1 MDHKAILEEIM
12 KRNELRREAQLPA
25 LHVQAEF
32 EHACLVA
39 AQAEYS
45 ILFEKHAD
53 VHQRIRDE
61 VLQELREKYG
71 PDFGYGMGAKYSI
84 GYRALPRYRAFLTKK
99 HGIDEPPVPA
109 RSHIIYGEAK
119 TEESTQR

>member
-12 KRNELRREAQLPA
+12 RRNELRRVAQLPA
-25 LHVQAEF
+25 LHVHAEF

-39 AQAEYS
+39 TQAEYS

-71 PDFGYGMGAKYSI
+71 PGFGYGMGAKYSI
-84 GYRALPRYRAFLTKK
+84 GYRALPRYRAFLKK
-99 HGIDEPPVPA
+99 KYGIDEPPFPT
-109 RSHIIYGEAK
+109 RSRIICGEAK
-119 TEESTQR
+119 TAESTQR